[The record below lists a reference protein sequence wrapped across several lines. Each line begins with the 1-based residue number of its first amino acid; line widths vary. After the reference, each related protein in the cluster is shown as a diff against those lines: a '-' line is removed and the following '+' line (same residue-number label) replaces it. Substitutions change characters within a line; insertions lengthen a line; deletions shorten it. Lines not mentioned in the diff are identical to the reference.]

1 MKNRRLGK
9 PVDFYIFIF
18 TLILI
23 AIGLVMVFSAST
35 PAAKNQFNDIYH
47 YLRQQLIAF
56 AIGFVAMITAS
67 FIDYKVYRKAAFWI
81 FGAAFILICLVLF
94 PGIGTVYNNARRW
107 ITIGGFDLQ
116 PSEIYKFAIIVL
128 FSRLLTEEK
137 IKTEKFIKGY
147 LVYIGILIISAALL
161 ILEPH
166 LSGTIIVMSLGLV
179 LLFAGGAKIWHLL
192 LTIILGGGALVAVSY
207 YIEYMWTRVITWLD
221 PFAYA
226 QGEGYQVVQSLYAIG
241 SGGLLGKGAGK
252 SMQKF
257 LYIPEPQNDF
267 IFAILAEELGFL
279 GVAVVIILFFLLLYR
294 GIKTAADCPDKFGG
308 LLATGITSLIFI
320 QAVLNIAVVTG
331 SLPATGIS
339 LPFFSAGGT
348 GLVMFMGEIGI
359 LLNISRSRGKAGK
372 PK

>member
-1 MKNRRLGK
+1 MKEKRAVGHM
-9 PVDFYIFIF
+9 DFFIIVF

-47 YLRQQLIAF
+47 YLKQQLVAF
-56 AIGFVAMITAS
+56 GIGFIAMVTAS
-67 FIDYKVYRKAAFWI
+67 FISYKVYRKYAYIIYGIALL
-81 FGAAFILICLVLF
+81 LICLVLI
-94 PGIGTVYNNARRW
+94 PGIGTVYNDARRW

-128 FSRLLTEEK
+128 FARLLTEEK
-137 IKTEKFIKGY
+137 IMPDKFFKGY
-147 LVYIGILIISAALL
+147 LLFIGILGVSAFLL
-161 ILEPH
+161 IMEPH
-166 LSGTIIVMSLGLV
+166 LSGTIIVMMLGLV
-179 LLFAGGAKIWHLL
+179 LLFIGGAKLWHLA
-192 LTIILGGGALVAVSY
+192 LTVVVGGAGLAAVSY
-207 YIEYMWTRVITWLD
+207 YIEYMWTRVVTWLD

-241 SGGLLGKGAGK
+241 SGGLLGQGAGK

-294 GIKTAADCPDKFGG
+294 GIKTAADCEDKFGG

-331 SLPATGIS
+331 SVPATGIS

-359 LLNISRSRGKAGK
+359 LLNISRLKGRGTSE
-372 PK
+372 

>member
-1 MKNRRLGK
+1 MVRTRKLQPFNFL
-9 PVDFYIFIF
+9 IFTF

-23 AIGLVMVFSAST
+23 ALGIVMVFSAST
-35 PAAKNQFNDIYH
+35 PAAKNQFDNIYH
-47 YLRQQLIAF
+47 YLTQQLIAF
-56 AIGFVAMITAS
+56 GVGLIAMVAAS
-67 FIDYKVYRKAAFWI
+67 YVNYNVYKKAGWFI
-81 FGAAFILICLVLF
+81 FGGALALIIIVLI

-128 FSRLLTEEK
+128 FSKLMSEDK
-137 IKTEKFIKGY
+137 IKTGRFFKGY
-147 LVYIGILIISAALL
+147 LLYIAILAVSAVLL
-161 ILEPH
+161 ISEPH
-166 LSGTIIVMSLGLV
+166 LSGTIIILSIGFI
-179 LLFAGGAKIWHLL
+179 LLFAGGAKLWHLL
-192 LTIILGGGALVAVSY
+192 VTIVPGAAGIAYVAMY
-207 YIEYMWTRVITWLD
+207 TEYMRERIVTWLD

-226 QGEGYQVVQSLYAIG
+226 QGDGYQVVQSLYAIG

-267 IFAILAEELGFL
+267 IFAILAEELGFI
-279 GVAVVIILFFLLLYR
+279 GVIVVISLFVMLMYQGF
-294 GIKTAADCPDKFGG
+294 KVAKNSPDKFAG
-308 LLATGITSLIFI
+308 LMATGISALIFI

-331 SLPATGIS
+331 SVPATGIS

-359 LLNISRSRGKAGK
+359 LLNISRYAGK
-372 PK
+372 VRKE

>member
-1 MKNRRLGK
+1 LRDRKAGR
-9 PVDFYIFIF
+9 PVDFYIVIF

-47 YLRQQLIAF
+47 YLKQQLYAF
-56 AIGFVAMITAS
+56 GIGFIAMVAAS
-67 FIDYKVYRKAAFWI
+67 LIDYRIFRKLAYII
-81 FGAAFILICLVLF
+81 FGVAFILICLVLF
-94 PGIGTVYNNARRW
+94 DGIGTVYNNARRW
-107 ITIGGFDLQ
+107 ITIGSFDLQ

-128 FSRLLTEEK
+128 FARLLTEER
-137 IKTEKFIKGY
+137 IKVEKFFKGY
-147 LVYIGILIISAALL
+147 VPFIGILLVSAVLL

-166 LSGTIIVMSLGLV
+166 LSGTIIVVSIGMV
-179 LLFAGGAKIWHLL
+179 LLYAGGAKIWQLAM
-192 LTIILGGGALVAVSY
+192 TVIIGGGALAAVSY
-207 YIEYMWTRVITWLD
+207 YIEYMWTRVVTWLD

-226 QGEGYQVVQSLYAIG
+226 QGDGYQVVQSLYAIG

-279 GVAVVIILFFLLLYR
+279 GVALVIILFFLLFYR
-294 GIKTAADCPDKFGG
+294 GVKVAADCPDRFGG
-308 LLATGITSLIFI
+308 LMATGITSLIFI

-331 SLPATGIS
+331 SVPATGIS

-359 LLNISRSRGKAGK
+359 LLNISRTIGKAVK
-372 PK
+372 TK

>member
-1 MKNRRLGK
+1 MERSRKIRPFNFL
-9 PVDFYIFIF
+9 IFTF

-23 AIGLVMVFSAST
+23 ALGIVMVFSAST
-35 PAAKNQFNDIYH
+35 PAAKNQFDNIYH
-47 YLRQQLIAF
+47 YLTQQLIAF
-56 AIGFVAMITAS
+56 GVGLIAMIAAS
-67 FIDYKVYRKAAFWI
+67 FLNYSAYKKAAWFI
-81 FGAAFILICLVLF
+81 FGGALALLGLVLI

-128 FSRLLTEEK
+128 FSKLLSEDK
-137 IKTEKFIKGY
+137 IKTKKFFKGY
-147 LVYIGILIISAALL
+147 LVYIGILAVSSVLL
-161 ILEPH
+161 ISEPH
-166 LSGTIIVMSLGLV
+166 LSGTIIVLSIGLI
-179 LLFAGGAKIWHLL
+179 LLFAGGAKLWHILV
-192 LTIILGGGALVAVSY
+192 TIVPGAAGLYYVAMY
-207 YIEYMWTRVITWLD
+207 TEYMKARIVTWLD

-226 QGEGYQVVQSLYAIG
+226 QGDGYQVVQSLYAIG

-267 IFAILAEELGFL
+267 IFAILAEELGFI
-279 GVAVVIILFFLLLYR
+279 GVIVVISLFVMLMYQGF
-294 GIKTAADCPDKFGG
+294 KVAKSSPDKFAG
-308 LLATGITSLIFI
+308 LMATGISALIFI

-331 SLPATGIS
+331 SVPVTGIS

-359 LLNISRSRGKAGK
+359 LLNISRYTGKVRK
-372 PK
+372 E

>member
-1 MKNRRLGK
+1 MKDKSQIK
-9 PVDFYIFIF
+9 PVDFYIFVF

-47 YLRQQLIAF
+47 YLKQQLFAF
-56 AIGFVAMITAS
+56 GVGFAAMITAS
-67 FIDYKVYRKAAFWI
+67 LIDYKVYRKFAFYI
-81 FGAAFILICLVLF
+81 FGAAFIMICLVLI

-116 PSEIYKFAIIVL
+116 PSEIYKFAIIVI
-128 FSRLLTEEK
+128 FARLLTDDK
-137 IKTEKFIKGY
+137 IKLEKLIKGY
-147 LVYIGILIISAALL
+147 LPFLGILVISAFLL
-161 ILEPH
+161 IMEPH
-166 LSGTIIVMSLGLV
+166 LSGTIIVMSLGLI
-179 LLFAGGAKIWHLL
+179 LLFIGGAKIWHLVV
-192 LTIILGGGALVAVSY
+192 TVILGGAGLAAVTY
-207 YIEYMWTRVITWLD
+207 YFEYMWTRVVTWLD

-226 QGEGYQVVQSLYAIG
+226 QGDGYQVVQSLYAIG
-241 SGGLLGKGAGK
+241 SGGLLGQGAGK

-279 GVAVVIILFFLLLYR
+279 GVTVVIVLFFLLLYR
-294 GIKTAADCPDKFGG
+294 GVKTAADCPDKFGG
-308 LLATGITSLIFI
+308 LMATGITSLIFI

-331 SLPATGIS
+331 SVPATGIS

-359 LLNISRSRGKAGK
+359 LLNISRNRGRVEKSK
-372 PK
+372 